1 MYRFKTQTIS
11 ISIYIITYLVWRIR
25 FSLLFL
31 YNCYKIVFI
40 YFCFFVFMYTRR
52 RRAIKILSLKCT
64 NVTGRARLLCGKRVI
79 TLYHTSTCTIGL
91 PTVYVACA
99 WRAGRSLVFF
109 FDRFMEIEWP
119 VVWNVFF
126 FRFFIFFSLSGRDNF
141 LCTIKAWHVST

>member
-1 MYRFKTQTIS
+1 MMIVQLLEKGISNKCIVSTLKRFQLAFILLNLKNKNTH
-11 ISIYIITYLVWRIR
+11 LVWRIR

-109 FDRFMEIEWP
+109 FDRFMEIE
-119 VVWNVFF
+119 
-126 FRFFIFFSLSGRDNF
+126 
-141 LCTIKAWHVST
+141 